1 MHPSSYRSA
10 LNRRPLA
17 ARAHAWLAWLLIALV
32 MAPAL
37 GLVHGLVHTHP
48 GRTLHGA
55 PVALAQ
61 DTPQGA
67 AHAASTWIKRL
78 LPAHGDGDCRL
89 YDQLAHGDMAPGMA
103 VLVPTAPAV
112 LLSVW
117 APAVPD
123 WVRHVARCRAREPP
137 RTLTLLPTALG
148 A

>member
-17 ARAHAWLAWLLIALV
+17 AGAQAWLAWLLIALV

-55 PVALAQ
+55 PVQLAQ
-61 DTPQGA
+61 DAHQGA
-67 AHAASTWIKRL
+67 AHDAGAWIKRL

-89 YDQLAHGDMAPGMA
+89 YDQLAHGDMAPGLA
-103 VLVPTAPAV
+103 VLVPAAPAV
-112 LLSVW
+112 LLSVL

-137 RTLTLLPTALG
+137 LAPALLTAHG

>member
-1 MHPSSYRSA
+1 MTMQAMTGKTEGKHST
-10 LNRRPLA
+10 LDEVLA
-17 ARAHAWLAWLLIALV
+17 METGAQAT
-32 MAPAL
+32 
-37 GLVHGLVHTHP
+37 VHGLVHTHP

-67 AHAASTWIKRL
+67 AHDASTWIKRL

-89 YDQLAHGDMAPGMA
+89 YDQLANGDMAPGLA
-103 VLVPTAPAV
+103 VLVPAAPAV
-112 LLSVW
+112 LLSVL

-137 RTLTLLPTALG
+137 LAPALLTAHG